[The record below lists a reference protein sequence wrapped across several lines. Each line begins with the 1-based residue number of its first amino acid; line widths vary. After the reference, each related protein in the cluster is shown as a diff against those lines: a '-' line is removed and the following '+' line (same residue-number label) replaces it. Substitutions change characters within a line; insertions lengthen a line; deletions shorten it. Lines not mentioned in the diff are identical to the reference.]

1 MAGDRKEK
9 LLKQLQE
16 QEEKQKKLKAQLRE
30 LEQKE
35 AKKKKQE
42 EEKRWRMLG
51 SLTDSL
57 LVNQFGQGYFRELG
71 KEQIEEYLAQVFH
84 GEGQGSTGTE
94 EFHEADM
101 REEGYG
107 Q

>member
-16 QEEKQKKLKAQLRE
+16 QEEKQKKLKARLKE

-42 EEKRWRMLG
+42 EEKRWKMLG

-57 LVNQFGQGYFRELG
+57 LVNQFGQDYFWELG
-71 KEQIEEYLAQVFH
+71 KEQIEEYLAQIFH
-84 GEGQGSTGTE
+84 EERQGSTGTR
-94 EFHEADM
+94 EFREADM